1 MFKFSKLLSWIL
13 SGIMIVWIIYSLYW
27 FVADSAI
34 TKEEL
39 IYEIAAIVIVMITLV
54 TLIRIRGLKLNEPES
69 FKGKMNLKNAVL
81 TIANSIA
88 GAAFFLFGLL
98 AFINFMQF
106 TINTHYNETLLR
118 AMFLFASS
126 IFIITGFLQTYFSL
140 RIFFASNKYRNY
152 AT

>member
-39 IYEIAAIVIVMITLV
+39 IYEIVAIVIVIITLV
-54 TLIRIRGLKLNEPES
+54 TLTRIRGLKLNEPES

-88 GAAFFLFGLL
+88 GAAFFLATFLRAGAFFAAFLGAFL
-98 AFINFMQF
+98 AFLVAIV
-106 TINTHYNETLLR
+106 
-118 AMFLFASS
+118 
-126 IFIITGFLQTYFSL
+126 IFNLP
-140 RIFFASNKYRNY
+140 
-152 AT
+152 